1 MSTFVSTGYDGL
13 GEMLGELNEQENP
26 LNRSYNSAISNSST
40 SQANQASASS
50 SKAVLAAL
58 RALQDKIRRLETE
71 RAQALDECGQL
82 RHQMKNQ
89 EIETEH
95 LRQREALT
103 AQKALHEVRS
113 AYEKILTEKTEQ
125 DVRFAKI
132 EDRNREEQR
141 LVEELRGKIHML
153 EDEKHQGL
161 LTIKDLEAEKT
172 HSQSQNLLFQQKEKE
187 LGQTILWET
196 KRHEEDMD
204 VLGNKLRTLQSD
216 LSNATQDKSIA
227 ETKLLE
233 LDQLVSQ
240 LLSVNESLVT
250 RLSGKSSLTT
260 TGKGK
265 KSNKKFSAGTSAATT
280 GMGGGYVR
288 PPFVP
293 RAASVSTVSFDY
305 SRRSN
310 AGVPTK
316 TAAAKGVDDAD
327 NLHR

>member
-1 MSTFVSTGYDGL
+1 
-13 GEMLGELNEQENP
+13 MLGELNEQENP
-26 LNRSYNSAISNSST
+26 LNRSYNTAISTSST
-40 SQANQASASS
+40 SQVNQASASS

-103 AQKALHEVRS
+103 AQKALHELRS
-113 AYEKILTEKTEQ
+113 AYEKVLTEKTEQ

-141 LVEELRGKIHML
+141 LVEELRGKIRTL

-161 LTIKDLEAEKT
+161 LTIKDLEAEKL
-172 HSQSQNLLFQQKEKE
+172 HSQSQNVLFQQKEKD

-216 LSNATQDKSIA
+216 LSSATQDKTIA
-227 ETKLLE
+227 ETKVLE

-250 RLSGKSSLTT
+250 RLSGKSSLTA

-265 KSNKKFSAGTSAATT
+265 KSSKKTSAGTAAAAT
-280 GMGGGYVR
+280 GMGGYVK